1 MIGRREFLG
10 TLASASIRARRAPGI
25 DARPTALY
33 QQPDGRTNLVRITVT
48 GLDAPAA
55 RARLTDRR
63 GALVGTAGLLPSG
76 DSAVLR
82 GELWVTLGSP
92 REFQIDVEVGRDR
105 VARQAVRLSP
115 PRRWTIYWVPFA
127 HVDVG
132 GAESPERALE
142 VQRRNLDVALTKLG
156 AGSRVLDRPAVE
168 NALPILAFLRNR
180 PRAAGDDLV
189 RALRDGKIGMP
200 ALYANLLTGLLDHET
215 FARVAWP
222 AGRLAR
228 ERGLGFTSAIACDV
242 PGHPVTF
249 PTVLGASG
257 VRFLVSGVSAERA
270 APLLPPGEARAAG
283 LPAGSGGSVLL
294 PQFYYWAGPD
304 GARVLHWRGAGWGD
318 AERLGFTAGPDEMA
332 RRISDWLL
340 DHPVFASG
348 DYPYDTILLLGTG
361 TNTPWDEGVVATV
374 DEFARRYAFPRL
386 VPARAEDFFRE
397 MERRYAGRIPTQRG
411 DTGLY
416 REDGAAQAAR
426 ELATFRAAQ
435 LTARAAD
442 ALALWDA
449 RLEGADPGGVERSR
463 LRAIERRE
471 AWHDLLLFAE
481 HTWGPADVG
490 ANPDSQQAVAQ
501 WDAKRKVLERAAAAL
516 GAQLE
521 WSMSR
526 IGRATGP
533 GPGRLVFNASGWPR
547 SDVVRIRGGAGESLS
562 FEGAELAAVDEPD
575 GSALV
580 AMPDV
585 PALGYVA
592 LRRAQRTPRPP
603 IDEGEALDAQA
614 GPLAVRLDPATGAIA
629 SFTGADG
636 RERVRRSPWS
646 GLNQLLYV
654 RGGERSAL
662 WTSPDRA
669 GLNTPPVLD
678 IAQAVA
684 KAVRRERLPGIGVR
698 LRVTRQIAGLE
709 TLESTVTLYNNLPF
723 VDIENQLTKP
733 ETLQK
738 EALYAAFPFAVTD
751 PVVQVEVPLGR
762 MTVELDQQPG
772 SCRDWYCHTHW
783 VSLAD
788 ADASAGSVVW
798 SGPDTPLVTF
808 NDIVRGAWR
817 GSLKPDGTLFAW
829 VLHNYWSSNF
839 PARQGG
845 ALRHRFRIS
854 LSGAG
859 DPVEPVRRGWSACD
873 PLRVSEPY
881 ESGTPG
887 PLLEKDRALF
897 FSDPGVLLVG
907 AKPAD
912 DGDGV
917 VLRLLDVARSAR
929 PASVW
934 PAAYR
939 YTQAR
944 RVNLVEMNEAPL
956 SVAADGRVTF
966 LVPRAGVAA
975 LRLFTP
981 REGSR

>member
-10 TLASASIRARRAPGI
+10 ALASAAAAGRARRVPGI

-33 QQPDGRTNLVRITVT
+33 GQPDGRTNLIRITVT
-48 GLDAPAA
+48 GVDAPAA
-55 RARLTDRR
+55 RARLTDRQ

-82 GELWVTLGSP
+82 GELWVTLASP

-105 VARQAVRLSP
+105 VARQAVRLAP

-132 GAESPERALE
+132 GADAPERTLD
-142 VQRRNLDVALTKLG
+142 VQRRNLDAALTKLSTG
-156 AGSRVLDRPAVE
+156 TRALDRPAVE
-168 NALPILAFLRNR
+168 TALPILAFLKDR
-180 PRAAGDDLV
+180 PRAAGDDLM

-215 FARVAWP
+215 YARIAWP

-228 ERGLGFTSAIACDV
+228 ERGLGFTTAIASDV

-257 VRFLVSGVSAERA
+257 VRFLASGVSAERA
-270 APLLPPGEARAAG
+270 APLLPPGEVRAAG
-283 LPAGSGGSVLL
+283 LPAGGTLL
-294 PQFYYWAGPD
+294 PQLYYWAGPD
-304 GARVLHWRGAGWGD
+304 GARVLHWRGAGWADG
-318 AERLGFTAGPDEMA
+318 ERLGFGSGPDEMG

-361 TNTPWDEGVVATV
+361 TNAPWDESIVATV
-374 DEFARRYAFPRL
+374 DEFARRYAFPRI

-397 MERRYAGRIPTQRG
+397 MERRYAGKIPTQRG

-426 ELATFRAAQ
+426 ELAAFRAAQ

-442 ALALWDA
+442 ALALWDD
-449 RLEGADPGGVERSR
+449 RLEGADPMGVERSR

-481 HTWGPADVG
+481 HTWGPADTG
-490 ANPDSQQAVAQ
+490 ANPDSKQAAAQ
-501 WDAKRKVLERAAAAL
+501 WDYKRGVLERAATTL

-526 IGRATGP
+526 VGRATGP

-547 SDVVRIRGGAGESLS
+547 ADVVRIRGGAGESLTL
-562 FEGAELAAVDEPD
+562 EGTEVAAVDEPD

-580 AMPDV
+580 VMPAV

-592 LRRAQRTPRPP
+592 LRRAQRAPRPP
-603 IDEGEALDAQA
+603 VDEGEALEARA
-614 GPLAVRLDPATGAIA
+614 GSMAVRLDPATGAIA
-629 SFTGADG
+629 SLIGTDG

-669 GLNTPPVLD
+669 GLNTPPTLD
-678 IAQAVA
+678 IAQATTQT
-684 KAVRRERLPGIGVR
+684 VRRERLPGIGVR
-698 LRVTRQIAGLE
+698 LRATRQLAGLDA
-709 TLESTVTLYNNLPF
+709 LESTVTLYHNLPF
-723 VDIENQLTKP
+723 IDIENQLTKP

-738 EALYAAFPFAVTD
+738 EALYAAFPFDVRD

-788 ADASAGSVVW
+788 AGESGGSVLW

-854 LSGAG
+854 LLDAL
-859 DPVEPVRRGWSACD
+859 DPAEPVRRGWSACD

-897 FSDPGVLLVG
+897 FSDPGLLLVG

-917 VLRLLDVARSAR
+917 VLRLLDVARTAR

-934 PAAYR
+934 PAVYR

-944 RVNLVEMNEAPL
+944 RVNLVEMNEALLP
-956 SVAADGRVTF
+956 VAADGRVTF
-966 LVPRAGVAA
+966 MVPRAGVAA